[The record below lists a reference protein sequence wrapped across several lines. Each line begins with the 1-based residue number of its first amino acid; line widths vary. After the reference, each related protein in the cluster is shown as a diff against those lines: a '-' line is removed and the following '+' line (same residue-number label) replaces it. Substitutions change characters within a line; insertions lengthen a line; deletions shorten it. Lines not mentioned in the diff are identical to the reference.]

1 VALGLVDGGLVLTF
15 GALVAADGL
24 ARVPA
29 RGVVFGRTSFGAWR
43 AAQPAT
49 RAGLRLT
56 APLAPF
62 TSGIVVPWAPA
73 TIVSAAEF
81 THRLS
86 RTDGARRMLALLG
99 ATQLLGFVVGLPA
112 AVAYWSGAG
121 LIAALVVN
129 LVISMAIAAVAR
141 GAMRSLGPSVGDGSG
156 ARLLRALSPF
166 SAAAASNDV
175 LRAAAMHVPAV
186 AAARV
191 LLPAA
196 TFARWVRP
204 FAWDHV
210 RVSADPVLSACVG
223 EDEIARWIASAPE
236 RIDATAL
243 GYCPRCAAEFATVAA
258 ECPACEVAVSA
269 FDEVSR

>member
-1 VALGLVDGGLVLTF
+1 MALGLVDGGLVLTF

-49 RAGLRLT
+49 RAGFRLT

-73 TIVSAAEF
+73 TMVSAAEF
-81 THRLS
+81 TERLS
-86 RTDGARRMLALLG
+86 RTDRARRVLAVLG

-121 LIAALVVN
+121 LIAALVAN
-129 LVISMAIAAVAR
+129 LVISMAIAAAAR
-141 GAMRSLGPSVGDGSG
+141 GAMRSLGPSVGDGWG

-175 LRAAAMHVPAV
+175 LRAAAMRVPAV

-191 LLPAA
+191 LLPPGM
-196 TFARWVRP
+196 FARWVRP
-204 FAWDHV
+204 FAWDHL
-210 RVSADPVLSACVG
+210 RSAPDPTLAACVG
-223 EDEIARWIASAPE
+223 EDEIARLIASPPE
-236 RIDATAL
+236 RIDATADSSRA
-243 GYCPRCAAEFATVAA
+243 RCAAEFATVAA
-258 ECPACEVAVSA
+258 ECPACGVAVSA
-269 FDEVSR
+269 YD